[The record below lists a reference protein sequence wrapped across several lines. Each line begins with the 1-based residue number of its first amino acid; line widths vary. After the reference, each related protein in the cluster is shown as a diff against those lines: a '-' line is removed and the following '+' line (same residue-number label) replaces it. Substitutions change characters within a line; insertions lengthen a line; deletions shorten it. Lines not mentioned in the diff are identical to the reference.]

1 MADVERDEFN
11 PTSPRESRWVIRL
24 HRAQF
29 LLKRRLLWSSNRA
42 GWAVLRDRWWSWCVE
57 SMMVSLDYYLAGT

>member
-11 PTSPRESRWVIRL
+11 PKSPRESMWVLRL

-42 GWAVLRDRWWSWCVE
+42 GRAVLRDRQWSWCLE
-57 SMMVSLDYYLAGT
+57 IMMVSLDC